1 MQRYVVTIQD
11 KETLARLETL
21 GIVKYVPKLRDTY
34 VFVETSMAPEELMAL
49 EGVLDCRKESIG
61 RLCG

>member
-1 MQRYVVTIQD
+1 MQRYIVTIQD

-21 GIVKYVPKLRDTY
+21 GIVKYVPKLTNAY
-34 VFVETSMAPEELMAL
+34 VFVETNMTPEELMVL
-49 EGVLDCRKESIG
+49 EGVLDCEKESIG